1 MAIVRSVR
9 YDRSNGKRVP
19 KKIPAHKKSPSR
31 VQRNSVRGISN
42 PLVSNTDCEKITRK
56 FQTTLMKI
64 KNIIN
69 LVAERSKEIG
79 RFTTFRYQCPRIMA
93 NSEPESIKPPRI
105 NTKMEIRS
113 AFIKCP
119 TIQAVKNIP
128 MIEGTVTIQLS
139 TRGLPHE
146 NSVTAK
152 RKNIQTNTTTKKVP
166 FNPIN
171 NVSKKPPA
179 TVDSAKIRTNR

>member
-19 KKIPAHKKSPSR
+19 KKIPAHKKTPSR

-42 PLVSNTDCEKITRK
+42 PLVCNTDCEKITRK

-113 AFIKCP
+113 ALIKCP
-119 TIQAVKNIP
+119 TIRAIKIVP
-128 MIEGTVTIQLS
+128 TIEGMVTTQLAAH
-139 TRGLPHE
+139 GLPQKK
-146 NSVTAK
+146 SVMAK
-152 RKNIQTNTTTKKVP
+152 REISQA
-166 FNPIN
+166 NPTAMRVRSN
-171 NVSKKPPA
+171 SNESVSRIPPA
-179 TVDSAKIRTNR
+179 AAESARPRTNL